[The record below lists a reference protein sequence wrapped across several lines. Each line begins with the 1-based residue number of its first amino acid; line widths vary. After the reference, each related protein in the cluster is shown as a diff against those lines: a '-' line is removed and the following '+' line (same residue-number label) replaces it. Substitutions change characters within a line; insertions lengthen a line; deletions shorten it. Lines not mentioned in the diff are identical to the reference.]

1 MMSEDLAGQSMTMAQ
16 KSAEIAVEIARL
28 LKSMYDKHATN
39 KKERQSYT
47 SANEKICSGEVSL
60 SKLKKSGEGYSMQ
73 TNISS
78 IDMKVIADKAK
89 SYDIPI
95 AFIGKGESSNVTVA
109 FRNEDKAVFQQILQ
123 DIMQDKLATKP
134 DDYLAF
140 TVKAGEAE
148 TLSEMLKSNGI
159 PADFVKDAKGNIQ
172 CVYEA
177 KNASAVKVIK
187 EDFKELHNEVAQNL
201 DITAADRKVTFS
213 DKALDKSFT
222 LSSLPTKEKL
232 ASVLQ
237 EQFGYDRSKALE
249 AANKF
254 ESTLTGDRLRY
265 FRTDTRQVA
274 LLSHFERN
282 IRWDDDS
289 LLTKP
294 YTYSRATFSSDSV
307 NRYLISGG
315 DKAAALIPSKMSRAE
330 MEDIVKTK
338 LGIDDSEVI
347 KAVVD
352 KAEKIEAAN
361 RINDLKRE
369 AAQGKGDFGIERLT
383 GNYFEVSQGDTKKR
397 YSLQDKNAA
406 IKALS
411 GDFGISEK
419 KAERIFHKAK
429 KQSVIQND
437 LHKAQAKSKLGKDTV
452 KHKNVSK
459 GART

>member
-28 LKSMYDKHATN
+28 LKSMYDKHSAN

-47 SANEKICSGEVSL
+47 SESEKIGSGEVSL

-78 IDMKVIADKAK
+78 VDMKAITDKAN

-109 FRNEDKAVFQQILQ
+109 FRNEDKAAFQQILQ
-123 DIMQDKLATKP
+123 DIMQEKLATKP

-148 TLSEMLKSNGI
+148 TLSEMLEANGI
-159 PADFVKDAKGNIQ
+159 PADFVKNAKGDIQ

-232 ASVLQ
+232 ARVLQ

-254 ESTLTGDRLRY
+254 ESTLSGDRLRY
-265 FRTDTRQVA
+265 FRTDTRQTS

-289 LLTKP
+289 ILTKP
-294 YTYSRATFSSDSV
+294 YTYSRATFSSDNV
-307 NRYLISGG
+307 NRYLITDG

-338 LGIDDSEVI
+338 LGVEDSEVI

-361 RINDLKRE
+361 RVNDLKKE
-369 AAQGKGDFGIERLT
+369 AAQEKGDFGIERLT
-383 GNYFEVSQGDTKKR
+383 GNYFEVSQGDVKKR
-397 YSLQDKNAA
+397 YSLQDKNTA
-406 IKALS
+406 IRALS
-411 GDFGISEK
+411 NDFGISEK
-419 KAERIFHKAK
+419 KAERIFQKAK

-437 LHKAQAKSKLGKDTV
+437 LHKAQAKSRLGKDTV
-452 KHKNVSK
+452 KRKNVNK